1 MSKKIFYSN
10 NIYMKGWIIMDHIS
24 DFFWNTLLRIW
35 NFIPTLLLAIIVFA
49 VGFFLNRMVL
59 NIFSKGAE
67 KSKLDQTVNKFL
79 ASVIKIVITA
89 LVLIIALSVLGI
101 PMTSIITVLGTMG
114 VAVGLALKDSLSNV
128 AGGVIL
134 LINRTIKVGDYVDI
148 GAYSG
153 VVDEVSILFTKI
165 TTLDNKDIFIPNGT
179 VATSAITNYSSE
191 GDRRVDLVFAVSYNN
206 DCKQAIS
213 AIKSV
218 IDKHPLVIKDKEI
231 FVRLGELGQSSM
243 NITVR
248 VWTKN
253 ADYWTVY
260 FDLIEQVKEKFDE
273 EKIVIPYNQVDVHIA
288 EKAK

>member
-1 MSKKIFYSN
+1 MFDIAK
-10 NIYMKGWIIMDHIS
+10 
-24 DFFWNTLLRIW
+24 DFFIRLINGIVG
-35 NFIPTLLLAIIVFA
+35 FIPTLLLAIIIFA
-49 VGFFLNRMVL
+49 VGTILNKLIL
-59 NIFSKGAE
+59 NLFAKGVERSKMDE
-67 KSKLDQTVNKFL
+67 TVRKFL
-79 ASVIKIVITA
+79 SSVIKIVITA
-89 LVLIIALSVLGI
+89 LVLIIVLTVLGI
-101 PMTSIITVLGTMG
+101 PMTSIITVLGTAG

-165 TTLDNKDIFIPNGT
+165 VTVDNKDVYIPNGT

-191 GDRRVDLVFAVSYNN
+191 GKRRVDLVFGISYDNDHKKAVE
-206 DCKQAIS
+206 

-218 IDKHPLVIKDKEI
+218 IDKHPLILKDNDI
-231 FVRLGELGQSSM
+231 FVRLGELGSSSM

-253 ADYWTVY
+253 SDYWTVY

-273 EKIVIPYNQVDVHIA
+273 ENIIVPYNQLDVHVL
-288 EKAK
+288 EKK

>member
-1 MSKKIFYSN
+1 MEHFSEFIWS
-10 NIYMKGWIIMDHIS
+10 
-24 DFFWNTLLRIW
+24 TLLKIW
-35 NFIPTLLLAIIVFA
+35 NFIPTLLLAIIIFV
-49 VGFFLNRMVL
+49 VGFFLNRLLL
-59 NIFSKGAE
+59 NLFSKGAE
-67 KSKLDQTVNKFL
+67 RSKLDQTVNKFL
-79 ASVIKIVITA
+79 SSVIKIVVTA
-89 LVLIIALSVLGI
+89 VVIIIALSVIGI

-153 VVDEVSILFTKI
+153 VVDEVSILFTKLS
-165 TTLDNKDIFIPNGT
+165 TVDNKDIFIPNGT

-191 GDRRVDLVFAVSYNN
+191 GDRRVDLVFGISYDN
-206 DCKQAIS
+206 DCKQAVS

-218 IDKHPLVIKDKEI
+218 IDKHPLINKEKEI
-231 FVRLGELGQSSM
+231 FVRLGELGESSM

-260 FDLIEQVKEKFDE
+260 FDLIEQVKDKFDE
-273 EKIVIPYNQVDVHIA
+273 ENIVIPYNQLDVHVS
-288 EKAK
+288 ENK